1 MPQTIKVEVDEAGK
15 VHPLNPGT
23 KLPPGRA
30 TLVWDASDEDMA
42 LYLAEPALEDWLLPE
57 EDSAWAAWQ
66 PVK

>member
-1 MPQTIKVEVDEAGK
+1 MSRTIEVEIDEAGG
-15 VHPLNPGT
+15 VHPLAAGT

-30 TLVWDASDEDMA
+30 MLVWDASEEDIS

-57 EDSAWAAWQ
+57 EDAAWAQWQ